1 MKRQTLVTVVIS
13 LCTLWLGSATG
24 LLFRDNTTATVVL
37 PVPVYYDA
45 ATLLPA
51 PISNDNLAALIPATS
66 DPVVGSTLAPV
77 VTVPEPVV
85 TPVPVPTVPAAPVV
99 TPIPTVTPVP
109 VPVPTQ
115 PPAPVP
121 APIPVPTPTPTVA
134 PPTSTPTPTPTPVPT
149 VTPPPAPAPAPTPAL
164 PPLPT
169 GALIKTHMTTAPYQG
184 LCSYC
189 H

>member
-77 VTVPEPVV
+77 VTAPEPVV
-85 TPVPVPTVPAAPVV
+85 TPVPVP
-99 TPIPTVTPVP
+99 
-109 VPVPTQ
+109 VPT
-115 PPAPVP
+115 PTPAPVP
-121 APIPVPTPTPTVA
+121 APIPVPTPTLTVS